1 MGTSTETG
9 DFTGKQ
15 FSEKEVAS
23 KVQEQYGEAH
33 ARTFYKVRALPG
45 EVDLSCIDGI
55 VIAAR
60 TILVAPHRMLPSC
73 PMASSLLLCPL
84 P

>member
-1 MGTSTETG
+1 MRKLKRIRRFLVFASSNNSAVQLGDGSPPPTMGTSTETG

-45 EVDLSCIDGI
+45 EVG
-55 VIAAR
+55 
-60 TILVAPHRMLPSC
+60 PEPS
-73 PMASSLLLCPL
+73 
-84 P
+84 